1 MAPDVIAGVEISI
14 LSDFLKSQPVKKAYI
29 FGSYAR
35 GENLDQSDLDIL
47 IEVEKGTDLFKF
59 IRIKYKLEE
68 LFQKTVDLVSANGL
82 SKRLKPII
90 DSEKILVY
98 EK

>member
-1 MAPDVIAGVEISI
+1 MINNIVVDIST
-14 LSDFLKSQPVKKAYI
+14 LNDFLKSQPVKKAYI

-35 GENLDQSDLDIL
+35 GENKPDSDLDIL
-47 IEVEKGTDLFKF
+47 LEVERGTDLFKF
-59 IRIKYKLEE
+59 ISIKYKLQE
-68 LFQKTVDLVSANGL
+68 LLHRTVDLVSANGL

-90 DSEKILVY
+90 DAEKILVY

>member
-1 MAPDVIAGVEISI
+1 MTPVTIAGIETSK
-14 LSDFLKSQPVKKAYI
+14 LLDFLKSQPVEKAYI

-35 GENLDQSDLDIL
+35 GENSPNSDLDIL

-59 IRIKYKLEE
+59 ISIKHRLEE
-68 LFQKTVDLVSANGL
+68 LFHKTVDLVSVNGL